1 MFYLNQ
7 NDNLQLG
14 GGGGK
19 AKFCKHFLAKGAFIY
34 DVRSEGGFQNA
45 DKGGGF

>member
-1 MFYLNQ
+1 MFYFNQ

-14 GGGGK
+14 GGV
-19 AKFCKHFLAKGAFIY
+19 
-34 DVRSEGGFQNA
+34 VRQNFVNTFWQRERSYMTSEVKGGFQNA